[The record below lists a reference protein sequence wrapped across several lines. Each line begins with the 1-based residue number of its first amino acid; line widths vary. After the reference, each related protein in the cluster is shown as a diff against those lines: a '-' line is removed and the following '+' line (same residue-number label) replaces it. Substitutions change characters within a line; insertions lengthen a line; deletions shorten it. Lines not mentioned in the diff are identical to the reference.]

1 MGRTLL
7 MAEIINRDTIIAT
20 AHFESLDNP
29 SIRKI
34 QMEEAFNLIKHS
46 GVRNTVIVGDFN
58 FDSTWKQEEE
68 ILQNNEMKDVVK
80 KFHDVKAYTMRK
92 TR

>member
-1 MGRTLL
+1 MLSRFNCWFFEKVFSETNMGRTLL

-29 SIRKI
+29 TIRKH

-46 GVRNTVIVGDFN
+46 GMRNTVIVGDYN
-58 FDSTWKQEEE
+58 FDSTWK
-68 ILQNNEMKDVVK
+68 
-80 KFHDVKAYTMRK
+80 
-92 TR
+92 